1 MKRYF
6 ALLLALITL
15 TSLHAA
21 KLELPTVFSDHMVL
35 QRNTTV
41 KVWGKGEPGLTVF
54 ARIADQKGSAEV
66 ADDGTWM
73 LDLAPMEASKTPQTL
88 TISSGSDTLTFEDV
102 LIGDVWLCSGQSNM
116 ELALE
121 NSVQGDV
128 ESIAAEKPLIRLY
141 QVNRVTVQEP
151 RFSAPDGWKTC
162 TGENASRFSAVGYY
176 FGKDI
181 QQVTDVPIG
190 LIDSSWGGTPV
201 VAWTRKSTLLSFP
214 HTAER
219 MKEWDYQLE
228 HFDELH
234 EQWKK
239 DMKAFAEGN
248 NIVITNIDEGISE
261 EAAPYSEI
269 AYDDSDWKFIKLPDV
284 IEHHI
289 GNVDGAFWYRL
300 KVDLPEAFQN
310 TDLSLQLGPIDDLD
324 VTFVNGVEV
333 GSHMRSEDKPYAIP
347 RVYPIPSNL
356 TADGSLVIAVRIFDE
371 VGDGGF
377 TGSPSAMLIVN
388 TDGDEIPLAGKWRFK
403 AEVELPPAV
412 GSWNVDGPTEPQGAS
427 SPNRPGILAD
437 SMLSPVCPYA
447 LKGGIWYQGE
457 ADVGW
462 APDLYED
469 RLELMLDDW
478 RERWSEPDLPLGVVQ
493 LANYMEPM
501 DHPTDTGWARVRDS
515 QLRLSKKDP
524 NVGLAVII
532 DIGETDDIHPR
543 NKETVGHR
551 LARWALTDIYGV
563 LELSGGPLFESYV
576 VKGDTIELIF
586 SDTNSGLKV
595 MNGGS
600 LAEFTIAGK
609 DRVFYNAEATITGNN
624 TIEVRAKEVP
634 NPVAV
639 RYAWAD
645 NPIHANLVN
654 QHRLPASPF
663 RTDDW

>member
-1 MKRYF
+1 MKRYS

-35 QRNTTV
+35 QREAVV
-41 KVWGKGEPGLTVF
+41 KIWGKGEPGVAVF
-54 ARIADQKGSAEV
+54 AKFAGQQNSTKIAE
-66 ADDGTWM
+66 DGTWM
-73 LDLAPMEASKTPQTL
+73 LYLAPMEASKTPKTL
-88 TISSGSDTLTFEDV
+88 TITSGAEKLTFEDV
-102 LIGDVWLCSGQSNM
+102 LVGDVWLCSGQSNM
-116 ELALE
+116 ELAVE
-121 NSVQGDV
+121 NSVQGDM
-128 ESIAAEKPLIRLY
+128 ESASAEKPLIRLY

-151 RFSAPDGWKTC
+151 RFSAPDGWKVSS
-162 TGENASRFSAVGYY
+162 GENVATFSAVGYY
-176 FGKDI
+176 FGKDL
-181 QQVTDVPIG
+181 QQIVDVPIG
-190 LIDSSWGGTPV
+190 LIDSSWGGTPI
-201 VAWTRKSTLLSFP
+201 VAWIQKSTLKSFP

-219 MKEWDYQLE
+219 LDEWDYQLE

-239 DMKAFAEGN
+239 DMKAFAEEN
-248 NIVITNIDEGISE
+248 DIVVTNIDQGISE
-261 EAAPYSEI
+261 EAEPYKE
-269 AYDDSDWKFIKLPDV
+269 AAFDDSDWKSTKLPDV

-300 KVDLPEAFQN
+300 NVDLPEAFRN
-310 TDLSLQLGPIDDLD
+310 KELSLQLGPIDDLD
-324 VTFVNGVEV
+324 ITFVNGAEV
-333 GSHMRSEDKPYAIP
+333 GSHMRSEDKPYAVP
-347 RVYPIPSNL
+347 RVYTVPSDL
-356 TADGSLVIAVRIFDE
+356 TSGGSLEIAVRIFDE

-377 TGSPSAMLIVN
+377 TGSAGSMVLQNP
-388 TDGDEIPLAGKWRFK
+388 DGDQIPLAGEWRYK
-403 AEVELPPAV
+403 AEAALPPAV
-412 GSWNVDGPTEPQGAS
+412 GSWNVDGPDEPEGSS

-437 SMLSPVCPYA
+437 SMLSPICPYT
-447 LKGGIWYQGE
+447 LKGSIWYQGE
-457 ADVGW
+457 SDVDW
-462 APDLYED
+462 APDLYAD
-469 RLELMLDDW
+469 RLEIMLGDW
-478 RERWSEPDLPLGVVQ
+478 RKRWSEPDLPLGIVQ

-501 DHPTDTGWARVRDS
+501 DHPTDSDWARIRDS
-515 QLRLSKKDP
+515 ELRFSKKDP

-551 LARWALTDIYGV
+551 LARWALTDIYGM
-563 LELSGGPLFESYV
+563 LELSGGPSLESYT
-576 VKGDTIELIF
+576 VKGDAIELTF
-586 SDTNSGLKV
+586 SSVDRGLKV

-609 DRVFYNAEATITGNN
+609 DRVFYNAEATITGSD
-624 TIEVRAKEVP
+624 TIEVRADEVP

-645 NPIHANLVN
+645 NPINANLVN